1 MIRFIC
7 VAVFL
12 ILFLILSIPVFFIE
26 WLIGRFN
33 RELRDYSSLRIVQWG
48 FKAIL
53 KITGV
58 QATVIGD
65 ENIPDEPVMFVA
77 NHRSYFDILLTY
89 SRCRRLTGYV
99 AKKEME
105 KIPLLSTWMRFVY
118 CL

>member
-58 QATVIGD
+58 QATVIG
-65 ENIPDEPVMFVA
+65 
-77 NHRSYFDILLTY
+77 
-89 SRCRRLTGYV
+89 G
-99 AKKEME
+99 
-105 KIPLLSTWMRFVY
+105 PLHSQPPQLF
-118 CL
+118 